1 MQKIHVIY
9 RISDKG
15 YNKDKSKLDNAT
27 KKHCLMNAAE
37 IFGRE
42 NFYVIADNCS
52 PELVS
57 FIRDE
62 GFMFEETHGGNGP
75 TFKRALTK
83 AVSEYDD
90 DDIAYLLEDDYLHL
104 PGSLELIREGLA
116 IADYVTLYDHPDQYE
131 KYTLRRKGAA
141 PLNRWNLL
149 KTRVYLTEHSH
160 WREIPSTTMTFAA
173 RVKTLKEDCRILM
186 CQPDTGPTDDFGTFL
201 KLTKRRSLIDAVN
214 ILQMPKRLA
223 ALIVMNNF
231 ALFRKKRKLI
241 VCIPGRATHC
251 ETKWL
256 SPLVDWTKI

>member
-1 MQKIHVIY
+1 
-9 RISDKG
+9 
-15 YNKDKSKLDNAT
+15 
-27 KKHCLMNAAE
+27 
-37 IFGRE
+37 
-42 NFYVIADNCS
+42 
-52 PELVS
+52 
-57 FIRDE
+57 
-62 GFMFEETHGGNGP
+62 
-75 TFKRALTK
+75 
-83 AVSEYDD
+83 
-90 DDIAYLLEDDYLHL
+90 
-104 PGSLELIREGLA
+104 
-116 IADYVTLYDHPDQYE
+116 
-131 KYTLRRKGAA
+131 
-141 PLNRWNLL
+141 
-149 KTRVYLTEHSH
+149 
-160 WREIPSTTMTFAA
+160 MTFAA